1 MPSTTRGRWR
11 IDPSSVGTWG
21 VGIFSDD
28 LASDVRGDWRDA
40 IADGLSPEAA
50 TARILERYAES
61 RDDSDE
67 ATRFWTALA
76 AAQAA
81 SGRLQDHVRDEALR
95 LIEAG
100 GDVSLFAEED
110 PDQGTKRNAVLQ
122 KLATQLRGPQRAPTR
137 IVKPKAQISPVG
149 VGDVIEVTGSS
160 AGRRAYFAVVGL
172 DDGWPPGSTWP
183 VLVGLGWREEE
194 TPTLEQ
200 LRDAPLVR
208 DDRGMGGGGPVVD
221 YLTLIG
227 PTRGPRHWAN
237 FARVI
242 GTGLERP
249 DAPDWRDE
257 WKVGRGSMA
266 WDTLADW
273 IDTEWYDR
281 RMDRTFHPR
290 KPRRWPWS
298 RR

>member
-1 MPSTTRGRWR
+1 
-11 IDPSSVGTWG
+11 

-40 IADGLSPEAA
+40 IAEGLSPEAA
-50 TARILERYAES
+50 TAHILERYADS
-61 RDDSDE
+61 KTDSDE

-81 SGRLQDHVRDEALR
+81 SGRLLDSVRDEALR

-100 GDVSLFAEED
+100 GDVSLFAEAD
-110 PDQGTKRNAVLQ
+110 SQLAAKRQAVLQ
-122 KLATQLRGPQRAPTR
+122 KLATQLRGPMRAPTR
-137 IVKPKAQISPVG
+137 IVRPKAQLSPID

-160 AGRRAYFAVVGL
+160 SGRRGYFAVVGL
-172 DDGWPPGSTWP
+172 EDGWPQGSTWP
-183 VLVGLGWREEE
+183 VLVGLGWREDKS
-194 TPTLEQ
+194 PTFNE
-200 LRDAPLVR
+200 LREAPLVR
-208 DDRGMGGGGPVVD
+208 DDPLGGGGPVVD

-227 PTRGPRHWAN
+227 PSRGPRNWAN

-257 WKVGRGSMA
+257 WKVRHGSMS

-273 IDTEWYDR
+273 IDSEWYDR
-281 RMDRTFHPR
+281 RMDRTFNTP
-290 KPRRWPWS
+290 KSRRWPWS
-298 RR
+298 RQ